1 MKKYISIFMCGL
13 ILFSVAGCSSM
24 NQAQK
29 GGLIGSG
36 AGAAIGAAIGGL
48 IGKDAKG
55 TAIGATIGTAI
66 GGTAGVLIGN
76 KMDKKAEELAKLE
89 NTKVDTTLDANGL
102 KAIRV
107 TFDSGILFDTNKS
120 ELKAPAK
127 KSLAEFAKTMSDM
140 VETDI
145 TIWGHTDNTGSDE
158 VNERLSLQRAQS
170 VEKYL
175 EGLGIASSRMTTEGK
190 SYSMP
195 VASND
200 TKEGRQLNRR
210 VEVYITANEEM
221 IREAQTGTLQ

>member
-1 MKKYISIFMCGL
+1 MKKNIAIFFCGL
-13 ILFSVAGCSSM
+13 TILSGCSSM
-24 NQAQK
+24 NQTTK

-36 AGAAIGAAIGGL
+36 AGAAVGAVLGTL

-55 TAIGATIGTAI
+55 AAIGTAI
-66 GGTAGVLIGN
+66 GTAVGGTAGVLIGN

-89 NTKVDTTLDANGL
+89 NAKVDTTLDTNGL

-107 TFDSGILFDTNKS
+107 TFDSGILFATNKS
-120 ELKAPAK
+120 NLSASAQ
-127 KSLAEFAKTMSDM
+127 KSLTEFAKTMSDM
-140 VETDI
+140 EETDI

-158 VNERLSLQRAQS
+158 INERLSLERANS

-175 EGLGIASSRMTTEGK
+175 EGQGIAASRMSTEGK
-190 SYSMP
+190 SYTLP

-210 VEVYITANEEM
+210 VEVYITANEQM
-221 IREAQTGTLQ
+221 IKQAEAGKL